1 MLDINTLPQSYIKQC
16 DETHLTKEDPEAL
29 EALEA
34 LEGLEDLEALADLE
48 DPEDPEDQ
56 ELLKDPLQQYL
67 LLQL

>member
-16 DETHLTKEDPEAL
+16 DETHLTKEDP